1 MRGTS
6 GCCRPLPF
14 RIKKSGGRARA
25 SPSGGHM
32 GARPTAPF
40 PSLWCSLLNSTNR
53 RPIRAAFS
61 FGRSMGNA
69 GPALPGGWRK
79 GLCSI
84 LPPDSSAERS
94 FMRRMPMRPV
104 IGIQA
109 GEANAALL
117 EGSGGLH
124 RRRMAAA
131 IPSAGKAAGPFF
143 CKRCWLFKRVD
154 DGYQRGAR
162 RRGPIPLRRWRAKA
176 DI

>member
-1 MRGTS
+1 MHG
-6 GCCRPLPF
+6 LP
-14 RIKKSGGRARA
+14 RLAAIW
-25 SPSGGHM
+25 

-40 PSLWCSLLNSTNR
+40 PSLCCSLLNSTNR

-94 FMRRMPMRPV
+94 FLRRMPMRPV

-117 EGSGGLH
+117 EGSGGLR

-131 IPSAGKAAGPFF
+131 IPPAGKEASGSSANAVG
-143 CKRCWLFKRVD
+143 CLNALMTDTSVTHDGEDLFHCAD
-154 DGYQRGAR
+154 DGER
-162 RRGPIPLRRWRAKA
+162 RRIYRKIYKRWGKKEAA
-176 DI
+176 NS

>member
-1 MRGTS
+1 MHG
-6 GCCRPLPF
+6 LP
-14 RIKKSGGRARA
+14 RLAAIW
-25 SPSGGHM
+25 

-40 PSLWCSLLNSTNR
+40 PSLCCSLLNSTNR

-79 GLCSI
+79 GLYSI

-94 FMRRMPMRPV
+94 FLRRMPMRSV

-117 EGSGGLH
+117 EGSG
-124 RRRMAAA
+124 
-131 IPSAGKAAGPFF
+131 PPPEK
-143 CKRCWLFKRVD
+143 
-154 DGYQRGAR
+154 DGCGYTIGGEGGRSHLLQT
-162 RRGPIPLRRWRAKA
+162 LLVV
-176 DI
+176 